1 MRVVTNHELLAMS
14 ELQSWRQHE
23 LQLWRE
29 QIDGGK
35 QKRRRAEVASPV
47 PVPLYDEVQSQRQ
60 DIARGPVSMS
70 EIRRIQDALYRQSR

>member
-1 MRVVTNHELLAMS
+1 MKDVTNHELLAMS

-23 LQLWRE
+23 LQIWRDK
-29 QIDGGK
+29 IDGGK

-47 PVPLYDEVQSQRQ
+47 PVPLHDEVQSQRQ